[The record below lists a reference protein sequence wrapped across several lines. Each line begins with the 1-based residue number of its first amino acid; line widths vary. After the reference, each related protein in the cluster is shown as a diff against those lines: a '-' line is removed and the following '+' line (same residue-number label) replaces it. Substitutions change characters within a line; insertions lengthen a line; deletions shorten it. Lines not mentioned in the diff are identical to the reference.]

1 MFSSIIESKYLMKF
15 KILVKKLLLAAF
27 ITIFSSA
34 NAQETK
40 RPNIILVMSDDQGW
54 GQTSY
59 NNHPFLQTPN
69 LDKMAENGLRF
80 NRFYAGAP
88 VCSPTRASILTGR
101 SNDRTGVYAHG
112 YAMCKQEK
120 TLPQALKKVGYKTAH
135 FGKWH
140 LNGLRGPGVPIFSSD
155 SRNPGQFGFDD
166 WLSTSNFFDMNPIMS
181 RNGEFVE
188 MKGESSQ
195 IIVNEALQYIK
206 NEKDKN
212 QPLFIVIWYGSPHT
226 PWDADEKDKTLFTEL
241 DEKTQN
247 HYGELIAMDKS
258 IGDLRKGL
266 RSMKIEKNT
275 MVWFNSDNG
284 GLRNFGPETVGGLRG
299 SKGKIYEGGLR
310 VPCVIE
316 WPEGIHPKR
325 ITEYPASTMDIF
337 PTIADIVDL
346 PKSSMIVPVD
356 GASIHKLFI
365 SDLKKRKTPIPFRYQ
380 GKAAIID
387 NNYKL
392 ISLDID
398 KDEFELYDLEKD
410 PKESNNIISKE
421 HKIAQQMI
429 SKFRLW
435 NQSVERSAKGE
446 DYPNGLMQP
455 NGHRVYWDSLP
466 AYKPYLEAWK
476 NRPEYKRVLNKKN

>member
-1 MFSSIIESKYLMKF
+1 MKF
-15 KILVKKLLLAAF
+15 KTFVKNFLLTAF
-27 ITIFSSA
+27 ITISGYA

-54 GQTSY
+54 GQTGY

-88 VCSPTRASILTGR
+88 VCSPTRASVLTGR
-101 SNDRTGVYAHG
+101 SNDRTAVYAHG

-120 TLPQALKKVGYKTAH
+120 TIAQALKKAGYKTAH

-195 IIVNEALQYIK
+195 IIVKEALQYIE

-212 QPLFIVIWYGSPHT
+212 QPLFIVIWYGSPHN
-226 PWDADEKDKTLFTEL
+226 PWIADEKNKTLFSEL
-241 DEKTQN
+241 DEETQN

-258 IGDLRKGL
+258 IGELRKGL
-266 RSMKIEKNT
+266 RSMKIEGNT
-275 MVWFNSDNG
+275 LVWFNGDNG

-299 SKGKIYEGGLR
+299 FKGQIYEGGLR
-310 VPCVIE
+310 VPCIIE
-316 WPEGIHPKR
+316 WPKGIIPNR
-325 ITEYPASTMDIF
+325 ITDYPASTMDIF
-337 PTIADIVDL
+337 PTIGDIVDL
-346 PKSSMIVPVD
+346 PKSSMITPVD
-356 GASIHKLFI
+356 GISIHKLFTT
-365 SDLKKRKTPIPFRYQ
+365 DVKTRETPIPFRYQ
-380 GKAAIID
+380 SEAAIID

-392 ISLDID
+392 ISLDIK

-410 PKESNNIISKE
+410 PKESNNIIGNE
-421 HKIAQQMI
+421 QEIAQRMI
-429 SKFRLW
+429 KEFKFW
-435 NQSVERSAKGE
+435 NQSVDESVKGK
-446 DYPNGLMQP
+446 DYPNGLIEP
-455 NGHRVYWDSLP
+455 NGYRVYWNSLP
-466 AYKPYLEAWK
+466 EYKPYFETWK
-476 NRPEYKRVLNKKN
+476 DRPEYKKVLKNKN